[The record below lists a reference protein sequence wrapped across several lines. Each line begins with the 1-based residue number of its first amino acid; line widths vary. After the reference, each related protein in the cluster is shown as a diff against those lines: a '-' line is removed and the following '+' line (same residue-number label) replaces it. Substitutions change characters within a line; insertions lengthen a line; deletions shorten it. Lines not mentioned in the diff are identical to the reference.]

1 MTKKRYFIPLS
12 SLNLNGVFASE
23 SVSPHS
29 FYEKRMFGMPYN
41 TLTDDNGTLIQSEN
55 SLVLFSDY
63 FEFMPS
69 SGCPIFLGIHEDDLD
84 LTFLVKDN
92 ETNIAYY
99 FKSIYLRKGNFF
111 VLFPNED
118 EKYLFIAMA
127 TPSTEVKT
135 LNKYNVKYAFGNNKE
150 TDILYSLSKQTTSK
164 KRPNFPI
171 LNLTVDNNAV
181 FFDKAFNHIKGFIY
195 GFLCGSLGQ
204 KTDDEIDLERTFQE
218 LHNLITGIKGKIEIT
233 QSFSINDYDEFKTEL
248 NKSNSLFRLV
258 FPNQQNFGYDNI
270 TVRLE
275 ELVKLQ
281 EKRFVELSR
290 QKRHIEGLDKEEVR
304 TIQKQ
309 IDELERQFYSVRGRE
324 QELRERKKM
333 LEESRPKR
341 PKANSPEKIE
351 RERVDGEIEE
361 IKSKIADLKPL
372 KYDLEQQISYL
383 RTDLQQFSALG
394 RTEYDNSVE
403 EQYFRIAGYIT
414 DLSFWVS
421 QNLTE
426 NKKGA
431 SYPQIDNVNFDL
443 IKLTNHWQNPSNNYL
458 DFIVSFSSPSI
469 DNLNDFDLSLYK
481 LCTNILLSHSK
492 TDENNLSAKATDLAI
507 YLLDTFTKSELSKT
521 ENGLN
526 VIRNLTNLIDY
537 RSSRTSDYAFPD
549 NQILIAFICTI
560 FKPNSIDEFT
570 NLIQSNKVSC
580 LDIAYSFWA
589 TFNGF
594 ANLPKNLTDIVLE
607 NGNEHLINYIDDYLF
622 NNYLK
627 NKNHTQHCIGK
638 SGAEVPI

>member
-23 SVSPHS
+23 SLSPHS

-41 TLTDDNGTLIQSEN
+41 TITDDNGTLLQTEN

-63 FEFMPS
+63 FEFVPL
-69 SGCPIFLGIHEDDLD
+69 SGRPIFLGVYEDDLD
-84 LTFLVKDN
+84 PNVLVKDN

-111 VLFPNED
+111 VLFPNDD
-118 EKYLFIAMA
+118 EKYLFLAMA
-127 TPSTEVKT
+127 SPSTEVKT
-135 LNKYNVKYAFGNNKE
+135 LNKYNIKIAFLSNKE
-150 TDILYSLSKQTTSK
+150 TDILYSLPQQTILK
-164 KRPNFPI
+164 KRTYFPI
-171 LNLTVDNNAV
+171 LNLRIDNQGV

-204 KTDDEIDLERTFQE
+204 KTDDEIELEKTFQE

-233 QSFSINDYDEFKTEL
+233 QNFSLNDYDEFNAEL
-248 NKSNSLFRLV
+248 NKSYSFFKLV

-270 TVRLE
+270 SVRLV
-275 ELVKLQ
+275 ELIKLQ
-281 EKRFVELSR
+281 EKRFGELLR
-290 QKRHIEGLDKEEVR
+290 QKRHIDALDKEEVK

-309 IDELERQFYSVRGRE
+309 IDELEKHFYTVRGRE

-333 LEESRPKR
+333 LEENRPKR
-341 PKANSPEKIE
+341 PKANSPEKTE
-351 RERVDGEIEE
+351 RERADNEIEE
-361 IKSKIADLKPL
+361 IKSKIADLKPE
-372 KYDLEQQISYL
+372 KYNLENKISHL
-383 RTDLQQFSALG
+383 RMDLQQFSNLG
-394 RTEYDNSVE
+394 RTEFDNSVE
-403 EQYFRIAGYIT
+403 EQYFKIAGYIT
-414 DLSFWVS
+414 ELSFWVS

-426 NKKGA
+426 NKKGS
-431 SYPQIDNVNFDL
+431 SYPQIDNLNFDI
-443 IKLTNHWQNPSNNYL
+443 IKLTNYWQNPSNSYL
-458 DFIVSFSSPSI
+458 DFIVSFSSSSI
-469 DNLNDFDLSLYK
+469 DNLNEFDLSLYK

-492 TDENNLSAKATDLAI
+492 TNDNNLNAKATDLVI
-507 YLLDTFTKSELSKT
+507 HLLDNLTTSELSRT
-521 ENGLN
+521 ENGLT
-526 VIRNLTNLIDY
+526 VIRNLTNLIEY
-537 RSSRTSDYAFPD
+537 RSSRISDYAFPD

-560 FKPNSIDEFT
+560 FKPNSIEEFT
-570 NLIQSNKVSC
+570 YLIQSNKVSC

-607 NGNEHLINYIDDYLF
+607 NENQQLLTYIDNYLF

-627 NKNHTQHCIGK
+627 Y
-638 SGAEVPI
+638 

>member
-23 SVSPHS
+23 SLSPHS

-41 TLTDDNGTLIQSEN
+41 TITDDNGTLLQTEN

-63 FEFMPS
+63 FEFVPL
-69 SGCPIFLGIHEDDLD
+69 SGRPIFLGVYEDDLD
-84 LTFLVKDN
+84 PNVLVKDN

-111 VLFPNED
+111 VLFPNDD
-118 EKYLFIAMA
+118 EKYLFLAMA
-127 TPSTEVKT
+127 SPSTEVKT
-135 LNKYNVKYAFGNNKE
+135 LNKYNIKIAFLSNKE
-150 TDILYSLSKQTTSK
+150 TDILYSLPQQTILK
-164 KRPNFPI
+164 KRTYFPI
-171 LNLTVDNNAV
+171 LNLRIDNQGV

-204 KTDDEIDLERTFQE
+204 KTDDEIELEKTFQE

-233 QSFSINDYDEFKTEL
+233 QNFSLNDYDEFNAEL
-248 NKSNSLFRLV
+248 NKSYSFCKLV

-270 TVRLE
+270 SVRLV
-275 ELVKLQ
+275 ELIKLQ
-281 EKRFVELSR
+281 EKRFGELLR
-290 QKRHIEGLDKEEVR
+290 QKRHIEGLDKEEVK

-309 IDELERQFYSVRGRE
+309 IDELEKHFYTVRGRE

-333 LEESRPKR
+333 LEENRPKR
-341 PKANSPEKIE
+341 PKANSPEKTE
-351 RERVDGEIEE
+351 RERVDNEIEE
-361 IKSKIADLKPL
+361 IKSKIADLKPE
-372 KYDLEQQISYL
+372 KYNLENKISHL
-383 RTDLQQFSALG
+383 RMDLQQFSNLG
-394 RTEYDNSVE
+394 RTEFDNSVE
-403 EQYFRIAGYIT
+403 EQYFKIAGYIT
-414 DLSFWVS
+414 ELSFWVS

-426 NKKGA
+426 NKKGS
-431 SYPQIDNVNFDL
+431 SYPQIDNLNFDI
-443 IKLTNHWQNPSNNYL
+443 IKLTNYWQNPSNSYL
-458 DFIVSFSSPSI
+458 DFIVSFSSSSI
-469 DNLNDFDLSLYK
+469 DNLNEFDLSLYK

-492 TDENNLSAKATDLAI
+492 TNDNNLNAKATDLVI
-507 YLLDTFTKSELSKT
+507 HLLDNLTTSELSRT
-521 ENGLN
+521 ENGLT
-526 VIRNLTNLIDY
+526 VIRNLTNLIEY
-537 RSSRTSDYAFPD
+537 RSSRISDYAFPD

-560 FKPNSIDEFT
+560 FKPNSIEEFT
-570 NLIQSNKVSC
+570 YLIQSNKVSC

-607 NGNEHLINYIDDYLF
+607 NENQQLLTYIDNYLF

-627 NKNHTQHCIGK
+627 Y
-638 SGAEVPI
+638 

>member
-41 TLTDDNGTLIQSEN
+41 TITDDNGTLLQTEN

-63 FEFMPS
+63 FEFVPL
-69 SGCPIFLGIHEDDLD
+69 SGRPIFLGVYEDDLD
-84 LTFLVKDN
+84 PNVLVKDN

-111 VLFPNED
+111 VLFPNDD
-118 EKYLFIAMA
+118 EKYLFLAMA
-127 TPSTEVKT
+127 SPSTEVKT
-135 LNKYNVKYAFGNNKE
+135 LNKYNIKIAFGSNKE
-150 TDILYSLSKQTTSK
+150 TDILYSLPQQTILK
-164 KRPNFPI
+164 KRTNFPI
-171 LNLTVDNNAV
+171 LNLRIDNQGV

-204 KTDDEIDLERTFQE
+204 KTDDEIELEKTFQE

-233 QSFSINDYDEFKTEL
+233 QSFSLNDYDEFNAEL
-248 NKSNSLFRLV
+248 NKSYSFFKLV

-270 TVRLE
+270 SVRLV
-275 ELVKLQ
+275 ELIKLQ
-281 EKRFVELSR
+281 EKRFGELLR
-290 QKRHIEGLDKEEVR
+290 QKRHIDALDKEEVK

-309 IDELERQFYSVRGRE
+309 IDELEKHFHSVRGRE

-333 LEESRPKR
+333 LEENRPKR
-341 PKANSPEKIE
+341 PKANSPEKTE
-351 RERVDGEIEE
+351 RERADNEIEE
-361 IKSKIADLKPL
+361 IKSKIADLKPE
-372 KYDLEQQISYL
+372 KYNLENKISHL
-383 RTDLQQFSALG
+383 RMDLQQFSNLG
-394 RTEYDNSVE
+394 RTEFDNSVE
-403 EQYFRIAGYIT
+403 EQYFKIAGYIT
-414 DLSFWVS
+414 ELSFWVS

-426 NKKGA
+426 NKKGS
-431 SYPQIDNVNFDL
+431 SYPQIDNVNFDI
-443 IKLTNHWQNPSNNYL
+443 IKLTYYWQNPSNSYL
-458 DFIVSFSSPSI
+458 DFIVSFSSSSI
-469 DNLNDFDLSLYK
+469 DYLNDFDLSLYK
-481 LCTNILLSHSK
+481 LCTNILLLHSK
-492 TDENNLSAKATDLAI
+492 THDNNLNAKATDLAI
-507 YLLDTFTKSELSKT
+507 HLLDNLTTSELSRT
-521 ENGLN
+521 ENGLTL
-526 VIRNLTNLIDY
+526 IRNLTNLVEY
-537 RSSRTSDYAFPD
+537 RSSRISDYAFPD

-560 FKPNSIDEFT
+560 FKPNSIEEFT
-570 NLIQSNKVSC
+570 YLIQSNKISC

-607 NGNEHLINYIDDYLF
+607 NENQQLLTYIDNYLF

-627 NKNHTQHCIGK
+627 Y
-638 SGAEVPI
+638 

>member
-41 TLTDDNGTLIQSEN
+41 TLTDDNGILIQSEN

-63 FEFMPS
+63 FEFIPS

-84 LTFLVKDN
+84 PTFLVKDN

-127 TPSTEVKT
+127 APSTEVKT
-135 LNKYNVKYAFGNNKE
+135 LNKYDVKYAFGNNKE
-150 TDILYSLSKQTTSK
+150 TDILYSLSKQTTLK
-164 KRPNFPI
+164 KRPNYPI
-171 LNLTVDNNAV
+171 LNLALDNNAV

-195 GFLCGSLGQ
+195 GLLCGSLGQ

-233 QSFSINDYDEFKTEL
+233 QSFSLNDYDEFKSEL

-275 ELVKLQ
+275 ELIKLQ
-281 EKRFVELSR
+281 EKRFGELSR

-324 QELRERKKM
+324 QELRERKKF
-333 LEESRPKR
+333 LEENRPKR

-351 RERVDGEIEE
+351 REKVDGEIEE
-361 IKSKIADLKPL
+361 IKSKIADLKPT

-421 QNLTE
+421 QNLSE

-431 SYPQIDNVNFDL
+431 SYPQIDNVKFDL
-443 IKLTNHWQNPSNNYL
+443 IKLTNHWQKPSNNYL
-458 DFIVSFSSPSI
+458 DFIVSFSSSSI

-492 TDENNLSAKATDLAI
+492 TDENNLNAKATDLAI
-507 YLLDTFTKSELSKT
+507 YLLDNFTKSELSKT

-526 VIRNLTNLIDY
+526 VISNLTNLIDY
-537 RSSRTSDYAFPD
+537 RLSRTSNYKFPD
-549 NQILIAFICTI
+549 NQILISFICTI

-594 ANLPKNLTDIVLE
+594 ANLHKNLTDIVFE
-607 NGNEHLINYIDDYLF
+607 NEQLLTYIDNYLF

-638 SGAEVPI
+638 SGAEVLI

>member
-23 SVSPHS
+23 SISPHS

-55 SLVLFSDY
+55 SVVMFSDY
-63 FEFMPS
+63 FDFSPS
-69 SGCPIFLGIHEDDLD
+69 SGCAIFIGIYEDDLD
-84 LTFLVKDN
+84 PTFLVKDK

-127 TPSTEVKT
+127 TPSTEVKS

-150 TDILYSLSKQTTSK
+150 TDILYSLPKQPNLK
-164 KRPNFPI
+164 KRTNSPI
-171 LNLTVDNNAV
+171 LNLILNNNAV

-204 KTDDEIDLERTFQE
+204 KTDDEIELERTFQE

-233 QSFSINDYDEFKTEL
+233 QSFNLNDYDEFRNEL
-248 NKSNSLFRLV
+248 VKSDSLFKLV

-275 ELVKLQ
+275 ELIKLQ
-281 EKRFVELSR
+281 EKRFAELLR
-290 QKRHIEGLDKEEVR
+290 QKRHVEGLDKDEVKS
-304 TIQKQ
+304 IQKE
-309 IDELERQFYSVRGRE
+309 IDLLERRIYSIRDKE
-324 QELRERKKM
+324 YELRERKKY
-333 LEESRPKR
+333 LEENRPKR
-341 PKANSPEKIE
+341 PKANSPEKAE
-351 RERVDGEIEE
+351 RERIDTEIEE
-361 IKSKIADLKPL
+361 IKSKISDLKPEKL
-372 KYDLEQQISYL
+372 DLEQQISYL
-383 RTDLQQFSALG
+383 KMDLQKFVTLG
-394 RTEYDNSVE
+394 RTDFDNSVE
-403 EQYFRIAGYIT
+403 DQYFRIAGYIT

-421 QNLTE
+421 QNLSE

-431 SYPQIDNVNFDL
+431 SYPQIDNVKFDI
-443 IKLTNHWQNPSNNYL
+443 IKLTNHWQNPSKNYL
-458 DFIVSFSSPSI
+458 DFLASFSSSSI
-469 DNLNDFDLSLYK
+469 DDLNDFDLALYK
-481 LCTNILLSHSK
+481 LCTNILLAHSK
-492 TDENNLSAKATDLAI
+492 TDEDNLNAKATDLAI
-507 YLLDTFTKSELSKT
+507 YLLDNFTKLELSKT

-526 VIRNLTNLIDY
+526 IIRNLNNLIDY
-537 RSSRTSDYAFPD
+537 RSSRTSDYNFPD
-549 NQILIAFICTI
+549 NQILISYICII

-570 NLIQSNKVSC
+570 NLIQLNRVSC
-580 LDIAYSFWA
+580 VDVAYSFWA

-607 NGNEHLINYIDDYLF
+607 NGNEELLIYIDNYLF
-622 NNYLK
+622 DNY
-627 NKNHTQHCIGK
+627 QRY
-638 SGAEVPI
+638 

>member
-41 TLTDDNGTLIQSEN
+41 TLTDDNGILIQSEN

-63 FEFMPS
+63 FEFSPS
-69 SGCPIFLGIHEDDLD
+69 SGCPIFIGIYEDDLD
-84 LTFLVKDN
+84 TTFLVKDK

-150 TDILYSLSKQTTSK
+150 TDILYSLPKQSTLK
-164 KRPNFPI
+164 KNTNFPI
-171 LNLTVDNNAV
+171 LNLALDNNTV

-204 KTDDEIDLERTFQE
+204 KTDDEIELERTFQE

-233 QSFSINDYDEFKTEL
+233 QSFNLNDYDEFKIEL
-248 NKSNSLFRLV
+248 DKSNSLFKLV

-275 ELVKLQ
+275 ELLKLQ
-281 EKRFVELSR
+281 EKRFAELSR
-290 QKRHIEGLDKEEVR
+290 QKRHVEGLDKEEVKS
-304 TIQKQ
+304 IQKQ
-309 IDELERQFYSVRGRE
+309 IDELERRFYSIRGKE
-324 QELRERKKM
+324 YELRERKKY
-333 LEESRPKR
+333 LEENRPKR
-341 PKANSPEKIE
+341 PKANSPEKAE
-351 RERVDGEIEE
+351 RERIDTEIEE
-361 IKSKIADLKPL
+361 IKSRIADLKPE
-372 KYDLEQQISYL
+372 KSDLEQQISYL
-383 RTDLQQFSALG
+383 RMDLQKFVTLG
-394 RTEYDNSVE
+394 RTDFDNLVE

-421 QNLTE
+421 QNLSE

-431 SYPQIDNVNFDL
+431 SYPQIDNVKFD
-443 IKLTNHWQNPSNNYL
+443 IVKLTNHWQNPSNNYL
-458 DFIVSFSSPSI
+458 DFIALFSSSSI
-469 DNLNDFDLSLYK
+469 DDLNDFDLSLYK

-492 TDENNLSAKATDLAI
+492 TDENNLNAKTTDLAI
-507 YLLDTFTKSELSKT
+507 YLLDNFTKSELSKT

-526 VIRNLTNLIDY
+526 LIRNLNNLIDY
-537 RSSRTSDYAFPD
+537 RSSRTSDYNFPD
-549 NQILIAFICTI
+549 NQILISFICTI

-607 NGNEHLINYIDDYLF
+607 NGNEELLIYIDNYLF
-622 NNYLK
+622 DNYLK

-638 SGAEVPI
+638 SGV

>member
-41 TLTDDNGTLIQSEN
+41 TLTDDNGILIQSEN

-63 FEFMPS
+63 FEFTPS
-69 SGCPIFLGIHEDDLD
+69 SGCPIFLGIYEDDLD
-84 LTFLVKDN
+84 PASLVKDT

-99 FKSIYLRKGNFF
+99 FKSIYLRKGSFL
-111 VLFPNED
+111 VLFPNEE
-118 EKYLFIAMA
+118 EKFLFIAMA

-150 TDILYSLSKQTTSK
+150 TDILYSLPKQSTPK
-164 KRPNFPI
+164 KRTTFPI
-171 LNLTVDNNAV
+171 LNLTLDNNAV

-233 QSFSINDYDEFKTEL
+233 QSYNLNDYDEFKNEL
-248 NKSNSLFRLV
+248 NKSNLLFKLV

-275 ELVKLQ
+275 ELVRLQ
-281 EKRFVELSR
+281 EKRFLELSR
-290 QKRHIEGLDKEEVR
+290 QKRHIEGLDKEEVK

-309 IDELERQFYSVRGRE
+309 IDELERKFYSIRSKE
-324 QELRERKKM
+324 QELRERKKY
-333 LEESRPKR
+333 LEKNRPKS
-341 PKANSPEKIE
+341 PKAKSLEKAE
-351 RERVDGEIEE
+351 REIIDTE
-361 IKSKIADLKPL
+361 IKEINSEILDLKPE
-372 KYDLEQQISYL
+372 KYNLEQQISYL
-383 RTDLQQFSALG
+383 RMDLQKFATLG
-394 RTEYDNSVE
+394 RTEFDNLVE

-421 QNLTE
+421 QNISE

-431 SYPQIDNVNFDL
+431 SHPRIDNINFD
-443 IKLTNHWQNPSNNYL
+443 IVKLTNHWQNPSNKYL
-458 DFIVSFSSPSI
+458 DFIVSFNSPSI
-469 DNLNDFDLSLYK
+469 DNLNNFDLLLYK
-481 LCTNILLSHSK
+481 LCTNILLSYSK
-492 TDENNLSAKATDLAI
+492 KDENNLNAKATNLAI
-507 YLLDTFTKSELSKT
+507 YLLDAFTKAESSKT

-526 VIRNLTNLIDY
+526 VIRNLNNLIEY
-537 RSSRTSDYAFPD
+537 RSSRTSNYNFPD
-549 NQILIAFICTI
+549 NQILIAFISVI

-570 NLIQSNKVSC
+570 DLVQVNKVSC

-589 TFNGF
+589 AFNGF
-594 ANLPKNLTDIVLE
+594 ANLPKNLTDIIFE
-607 NGNEHLINYIDDYLF
+607 NGNEQLLNYIDDYLF
-622 NNYLK
+622 DKYFK
-627 NKNHTQHCIGK
+627 R
-638 SGAEVPI
+638 

>member
-41 TLTDDNGTLIQSEN
+41 TLTDDNEILIQSEN

-63 FEFMPS
+63 FEFSPS
-69 SGCPIFLGIHEDDLD
+69 SGCPIFIGIYEDDLD
-84 LTFLVKDN
+84 TAFLVKDK

-118 EKYLFIAMA
+118 EKHLFIAMA

-135 LNKYNVKYAFGNNKE
+135 LNKYNVKYAFVNNKE
-150 TDILYSLSKQTTSK
+150 TDILYSLPKQSTIEKHT
-164 KRPNFPI
+164 NLPI
-171 LNLTVDNNAV
+171 LNLELDSNAV

-204 KTDDEIDLERTFQE
+204 KTDDEIELERTFQE

-233 QSFSINDYDEFKTEL
+233 QSFRLNDYDEFKNEL
-248 NKSNSLFRLV
+248 SKSNSLFKLV

-275 ELVKLQ
+275 ELIKLQ

-290 QKRHIEGLDKEEVR
+290 QKGYIEGLDKEEVK

-309 IDELERQFYSVRGRE
+309 IDELERQFYSIRSKE
-324 QELRERKKM
+324 QELRERKKY
-333 LEESRPKR
+333 LEENRPKR
-341 PKANSPEKIE
+341 PKANSSEKAE
-351 RERVDGEIEE
+351 RERIDNEIEE
-361 IKSKIADLKPL
+361 IKSKISDLKPE
-372 KYDLEQQISYL
+372 KYDLEQQISFL
-383 RTDLQQFSALG
+383 RMDLHKFVTFGRTDF
-394 RTEYDNSVE
+394 DNSVE

-421 QNLTE
+421 QNLSE
-426 NKKGA
+426 NKKGV
-431 SYPQIDNVNFDL
+431 SYPQIDKIKFD
-443 IKLTNHWQNPSNNYL
+443 IDKLTSHWQNTSNNYL
-458 DFIVSFSSPSI
+458 DFIDSFSSSSI
-469 DNLNDFDLSLYK
+469 DNLNEFDLSLYK

-492 TDENNLSAKATDLAI
+492 TDENNLNAKATDLAI
-507 YLLDTFTKSELSKT
+507 YLLDNLSKSELSKT
-521 ENGLN
+521 ENVLS
-526 VIRNLTNLIDY
+526 VIRNLNNLIDY
-537 RSSRTSDYAFPD
+537 RSSRTTDYSFPD

-560 FKPNSIDEFT
+560 FKPNSIDEFA
-570 NLIQSNKVSC
+570 NLIQPNKVSC
-580 LDIAYSFWA
+580 LDIAFSFWGA
-589 TFNGF
+589 FNGF

-607 NGNEHLINYIDDYLF
+607 NGNKELLTYIDNYLF
-622 NNYLK
+622 DNYLK
-627 NKNHTQHCIGK
+627 N
-638 SGAEVPI
+638 